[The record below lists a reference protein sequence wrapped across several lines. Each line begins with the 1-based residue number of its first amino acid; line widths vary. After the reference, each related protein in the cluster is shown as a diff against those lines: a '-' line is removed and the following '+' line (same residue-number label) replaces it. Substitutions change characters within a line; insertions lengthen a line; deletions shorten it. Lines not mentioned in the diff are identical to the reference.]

1 MEDDLS
7 CSVGEL
13 AALAG
18 VTIRTLH
25 HYDEIGLLSP
35 SSRTAAGYRRYGRAE
50 VERLLRIMVYRELGF
65 DLTGIA
71 RILDDPAVNAIEHL
85 RQQRARLEKQLSQV
99 RTMINGVEA
108 MMNAR
113 KAGLNLTQEEMREV
127 FGSFDPTEH
136 ADEVAQRWGNTDAH
150 VESRHRTSSLNRDQ
164 WLRIRAEA
172 DEIEAAFA
180 AALHEHA
187 PADGTRAMDNA
198 ERHRQHISR
207 WFYECSHDIHRG
219 LAEMYVADPRFTSHY
234 EDRAEGL
241 AAYVRAAIIAN
252 AARTV

>member
-1 MEDDLS
+1 M
-7 CSVGEL
+7 GEL

-25 HYDEIGLLSP
+25 HYDEVGLLSP
-35 SSRTAAGYRRYGRAE
+35 SGRTAAGYRRYGRAE
-50 VERLLRIMVYRELGF
+50 VERLLHILVYRELGF
-65 DLTGIA
+65 DLARIM

-85 RQQRARLEKQLSQV
+85 RQQRARLEEQLTRV
-99 RTMINGVEA
+99 HTMINGVEA

-113 KAGLNLTQEEMREV
+113 KAGLNLTREEIREV

-136 ADEVAQRWGNTDAH
+136 ADEAAERWGTTDAYA
-150 VESRHRTSSLNRDQ
+150 ESNRRTASLDRDQ
-164 WLRIRAEA
+164 WLSIRAEVE
-172 DEIEAAFA
+172 EIEAAFT
-180 AALHEHA
+180 AALQEHA
-187 PADGTRAMDNA
+187 PADGTRAMDIA

-207 WFYECSHDIHRG
+207 WFYECTHDIHSG
-219 LAEMYVADPRFTSHY
+219 LAEMYIADPRFTSYY

-241 AAYVRAAIIAN
+241 AAYVRDAIIAN